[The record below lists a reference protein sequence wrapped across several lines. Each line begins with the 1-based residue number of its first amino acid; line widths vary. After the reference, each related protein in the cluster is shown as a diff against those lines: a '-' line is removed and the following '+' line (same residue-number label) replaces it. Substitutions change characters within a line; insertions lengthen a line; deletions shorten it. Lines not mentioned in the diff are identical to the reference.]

1 MIQLFYLVLKE
12 SEFLILF
19 ILYRVM
25 YLFIK
30 CTSKVNLFYIIHIG
44 SQSFFF
50 KFKIEKLHTRVYYA
64 FKPRWF
70 SDYTIDINNV
80 YSYLLLFKKSF
91 LKHYGTI

>member
-12 SEFLILF
+12 SECLILF

-25 YLFIK
+25 HLFIK
-30 CTSKVNLFYIIHIG
+30 CTSKVNLFYIIHICSKG
-44 SQSFFF
+44 FNLFFF
-50 KFKIEKLHTRVYYA
+50 LKLKMEKLHTRVYYV

-80 YSYLLLFKKSF
+80 YSYLLLFKNHF
-91 LKHYGTI
+91 